1 MPRDAIAIPPER
13 RLPFTNPWPLL
24 IPALAM
30 AVLAMLLHGSAPQ
43 WTGPRVVLIVA
54 STLLALGAVGVRLR
68 TAHEDAEDRFKSAGF
83 LALSAAVPFLSGLSL
98 DPEWDSAGLLL
109 GVMTWISMV
118 GAGLLLLPRLFRRL
132 ILTVLVLI
140 HFGGILSAVCSPAP
154 PNGSAS
160 WLVNQ
165 LWTGVYRPYLHFM
178 YLNNAYHFYSPDP
191 GPPMLVWFRIEY
203 EGNKSRWVEVP
214 TLGEARSKLAFQRR
228 LALTESTNQL
238 RNQPPVDFDKRMERR
253 IDAGRDFRP
262 TPIPL
267 LNDPTYGRNFEYREP
282 VNYSKQLLKSY
293 ARYVLSN
300 YPYLDEQGVPQ
311 PDVKPLKVKIYRV
324 IHAIPDMSHIAN
336 GFYPYDPTTYLPYY
350 QGEFDTQGKLLDGAT
365 IKDGVIVKPGD
376 PFLYWLIPIR
386 RELKKDYVQRIGPD
400 GKPVP
405 PDLFKDYDVVD
416 YLKVHA
422 GDADKPSFWERQK
435 P

>member
-1 MPRDAIAIPPER
+1 MPRTAIANPPDS

-24 IPALAM
+24 WPALGA
-30 AVLAMLLHGSAPQ
+30 AVLAMLLHGIAPQ
-43 WTGPRVVLIVA
+43 LVGARVAVIVA
-54 STLLALGAVGVRLR
+54 GTLLALGAVSVRLR
-68 TAHEDAEDRFKSAGF
+68 TAHEDAEDRFKSAGII
-83 LALSAAVPFLSGLSL
+83 AMSAVVPFLCGLSL

-109 GVMTWISMV
+109 GVLV
-118 GAGLLLLPRLFRRL
+118 AVALAGAGLLMLPRIIRRL
-132 ILTVLVLI
+132 TLTFLVLL

-154 PNGSAS
+154 PQGPAS

-165 LWTGVYRPYLHFM
+165 LWTGVYRPYLYFM

-214 TLGEARSKLAFQRR
+214 TLAKSRSKLAFQRR

-238 RNQPPVDFDKRMERR
+238 KNQPPVDFDKRLERR

-267 LNDPTYGRNFEYREP
+267 LNDPAFGRNFEYREP
-282 VNYSKQLLKSY
+282 VTYSKQLLRSY
-293 ARYVLSN
+293 ARYVLSH
-300 YPYLDEQGVPQ
+300 YPYVDEQGEAH

-336 GFYPYDPTTYLPYY
+336 GFYPYDPTTYMPYY
-350 QGEFDTQGKLLDGAT
+350 QGEFDTQGNLLDGPT
-365 IKDGVIVKPGD
+365 FKDGMIVKPGD
-376 PFLYWLIPIR
+376 PFLYWLVPIR
-386 RELKKDYVQRIGPD
+386 RELKKDYVQRRGPD
-400 GKPVP
+400 GKPLA
-405 PDLFKDYDVVD
+405 PDLNKDYDVVD

-422 GDADKPSFWERQK
+422 GDADKPSFWDRPK
-435 P
+435 H